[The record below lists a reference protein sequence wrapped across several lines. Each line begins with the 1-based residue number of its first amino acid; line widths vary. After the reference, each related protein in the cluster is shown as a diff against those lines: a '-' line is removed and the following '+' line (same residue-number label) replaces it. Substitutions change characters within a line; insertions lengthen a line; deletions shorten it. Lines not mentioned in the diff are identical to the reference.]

1 MSVDDAN
8 RDEETTP
15 KAGGDSSVLFWLTAV
30 GFVGALSAIFVFV
43 PTERTEGIVQRIM
56 YFHVPCAWVAFFAF
70 FIVFICSILFLWR
83 REREWD
89 IYAHASAEV
98 GMLFCSLVLITGPIW
113 AKPIWGIWW
122 TWDPRLTLTLVLW
135 LIYAAYLM
143 LRLQTDE
150 GSARAKYC
158 AVVGI
163 VGALD
168 IPLIHFSVLWWG
180 SQHPAPKII
189 TAQGLGTGIDTSM
202 GVTLLIALG
211 AFTLVYFLL
220 MSLRVNI
227 EKMKD
232 EIDRLKKQRLYSN

>member
-1 MSVDDAN
+1 MNAEN
-8 RDEETTP
+8 EIEEEETP
-15 KAGGDSSVLFWLTAV
+15 SRPGEGGQMLLWLTVAGV
-30 GFVGALSAIFVFV
+30 IGALSAIFVFV
-43 PTERTEGIVQRIM
+43 PTEATEGIVQRIM

-70 FIVFICSILFLWR
+70 FIVFFCSVLFLWR
-83 REREWD
+83 KEREWD

-143 LRLQTDE
+143 LRLQTGD
-150 GSARAKYC
+150 GSSRAKYC

-189 TAQGLGTGIDTSM
+189 TSEGLGSGIDTSM
-202 GVTLLIALG
+202 GVTLLVSLG

-220 MSLRVNI
+220 MMLRVHI